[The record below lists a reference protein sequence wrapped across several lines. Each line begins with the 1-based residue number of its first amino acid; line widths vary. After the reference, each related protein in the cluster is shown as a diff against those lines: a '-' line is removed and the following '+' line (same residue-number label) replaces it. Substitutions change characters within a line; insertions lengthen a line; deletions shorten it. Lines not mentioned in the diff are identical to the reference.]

1 MRMAAVTTSS
11 TSLNGEANPSPKSG
25 AAASCRASAPS
36 ATMRAARTLPGVACV
51 GSLEGAVELVGS
63 IDDLLREGLVD
74 GIDGGVELFDRR
86 RPEEDRIDPGPG
98 RDPLVRELHRR
109 APGLR
114 REPPERFREIEEAVA
129 EIPLL
134 VQGVLLEARAGRKR
148 IAALQLARQEAARER
163 IVDGGVDAVL
173 AREAEVLDLQLA
185 HEQVVHLLRDA
196 RFQAEVRHLQQLPGG
211 EVRGAERADLAAR
224 DQLLH
229 GPKRRREL
237 AGVIG
242 LVEVVELHP
251 VGAEPGQALVEG
263 RGDPLRRETLRVR
276 HARAEPDLGGDAGLA
291 AAI

>member
-134 VQGVLLEARAGRKR
+134 VQGVLLEARAGR
-148 IAALQLARQEAARER
+148 I
-163 IVDGGVDAVL
+163 
-173 AREAEVLDLQLA
+173 
-185 HEQVVHLLRDA
+185 
-196 RFQAEVRHLQQLPGG
+196 QAEVRHLQQLPGG